1 MLTHALPI
9 SARRRG
15 PAFRRRG
22 RAFRRFANREPAPR
36 DPAYDKPVPAA
47 AQPSGFLARS
57 AARADTDGSA
67 LGIPAAVLRR
77 GRLVALGVGGF
88 LLPWCVVLG
97 ATLPATAKVQNWSLA
112 WVGLDAAEAVAAL
125 ATAALLARADVRA
138 GVTAAAGG
146 TLLLA
151 DAWFD
156 VTLDVRTGDFTFS
169 LLSAVLVEIP
179 LAVIAI
185 VSARR
190 LLRLTIGR
198 VRSRDGLT
206 GPVPSLW
213 QIPLFSYQE
222 GGVMHDPIPP
232 GSTGQAPG
240 EEAPG
245 EDAAGEEAPVEEA
258 AGEDAPGEDAAGEQA
273 RAGIDGAAL
282 APRAARD

>member
-1 MLTHALPI
+1 
-9 SARRRG
+9 
-15 PAFRRRG
+15 
-22 RAFRRFANREPAPR
+22 
-36 DPAYDKPVPAA
+36 V
-47 AQPSGFLARS
+47 LA
-57 AARADTDGSA
+57 
-67 LGIPAAVLRR
+67 V
-77 GRLVALGVGGF
+77 
-88 LLPWCVVLG
+88 
-97 ATLPATAKVQNWSLA
+97 TLPRFYRAGDWRGA
-112 WVGLDAAEAVAAL
+112 WVGFDLAELIAFALTAWAAWRGRQVLIMCLIVL
-125 ATAALLARADVRA
+125 A
-138 GVTAAAGG
+138 

>member
-97 ATLPATAKVQNWSLA
+97 ATLPATATVQNWSLA

-156 VTLDVRTGDFTFS
+156 VCTSAPGLDHSV
-169 LLSAVLVEIP
+169 AVTEAIFLELP
-179 LAVIAI
+179 LA
-185 VSARR
+185 
-190 LLRLTIGR
+190 
-198 VRSRDGLT
+198 
-206 GPVPSLW
+206 
-213 QIPLFSYQE
+213 
-222 GGVMHDPIPP
+222 
-232 GSTGQAPG
+232 
-240 EEAPG
+240 
-245 EDAAGEEAPVEEA
+245 AAAFW
-258 AGEDAPGEDAAGEQA
+258 
-273 RAGIDGAAL
+273 L
-282 APRAARD
+282 AARLSRATQATRATRATR